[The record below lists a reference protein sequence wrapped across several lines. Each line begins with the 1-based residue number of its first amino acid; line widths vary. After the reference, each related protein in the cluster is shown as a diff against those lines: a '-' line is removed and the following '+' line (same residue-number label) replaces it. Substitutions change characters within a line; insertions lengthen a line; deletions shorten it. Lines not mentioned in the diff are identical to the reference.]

1 MSLQVLRNNNPKV
14 ALVLSGGGAKGIAQ
28 IPALELID
36 SLNIPIDFIV
46 GTSMGSITGAMYAMG
61 YSTDEIKKIAFDT
74 NWDLMFSNNK
84 ERKQFIQEFKKT
96 YEK

>member
-1 MSLQVLRNNNPKV
+1 MKKFTLTLSVILLTFIYGNNNPKV

-46 GTSMGSITGAMYAMG
+46 GTSMGSIT
-61 YSTDEIKKIAFDT
+61 D
-74 NWDLMFSNNK
+74 
-84 ERKQFIQEFKKT
+84 RKSVV
-96 YEK
+96 